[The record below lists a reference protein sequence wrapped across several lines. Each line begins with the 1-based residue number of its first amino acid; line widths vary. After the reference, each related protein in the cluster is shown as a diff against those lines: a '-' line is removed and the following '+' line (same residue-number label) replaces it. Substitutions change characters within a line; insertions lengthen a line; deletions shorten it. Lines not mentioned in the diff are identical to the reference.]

1 MRTTK
6 TPTIT
11 LRSPRTLRMP
21 PRAETRARLPDVA
34 EKLRGMQAPAVIIVQ
49 DPALVARVAKL
60 EAALAKTGDVARD
73 RAQREERVK
82 VVTIRVVDRRASWE
96 AKMGM
101 RQKQPLVCLTSQRI
115 VTADVWT
122 QPQGDE

>member
-1 MRTTK
+1 
-6 TPTIT
+6 
-11 LRSPRTLRMP
+11 
-21 PRAETRARLPDVA
+21 
-34 EKLRGMQAPAVIIVQ
+34 MQAPAVIIVQ

>member
-1 MRTTK
+1 MQ
-6 TPTIT
+6 TPT
-11 LRSPRTLRMP
+11 
-21 PRAETRARLPDVA
+21 V
-34 EKLRGMQAPAVIIVQ
+34 VIVQ
-49 DPALVARVAKL
+49 DPALVARVAEL

-82 VVTIRVVDRRASWE
+82 VVTIRVVDRRADWE
-96 AKMGM
+96 AKTGL